1 MIGNVNLGNY
11 PKELLYYCYYDK
23 LLTPEQRRQLG
34 PDDVR
39 GEILFIKNLSL
50 EKLPDGCYNM
60 DSLTRQFLGNRDKN
74 KKLNKFVW
82 HQSFSFPPGERPTAE
97 QIREISFAFAKD
109 FGFENSQLIV
119 FRHLDKAHEHIHIA
133 ANRINYNGKNTAD
146 HFNNYARTGKFCRRM
161 ELKLGL
167 QITPEMY
174 LTDPERQKQDRA
186 NKALLTLKE
195 LIDQHLPSVRSLEE
209 LKGKLKER
217 GYQTYLGRGI
227 AFVIGKNGTKI
238 KGSEIGREYSLVNLE
253 KQLGQHLK
261 TGLKQTIAQEF
272 KRERKRKVK
281 FG

>member
-23 LLTPEQRRQLG
+23 LLTPEQRKQLG

-39 GEILFIKNLSL
+39 GEILYIQNLSL
-50 EKLPDGCYNM
+50 EKLPDGRYNM

-82 HQSFSFPPGERPTAE
+82 HQSFSFPPGEKPTAE
-97 QIREISFAFAKD
+97 QIREISEAFAKD
-109 FGFENSQLIV
+109 FGFENNQLIV
-119 FRHLDKAHEHIHIA
+119 FRHLDKAHEHIHVA

-174 LTDPERQKQDRA
+174 LTDPERQKKDRA
-186 NKALLTLKE
+186 NKAILTLKE
-195 LIDQHLPSVRSLEE
+195 LIDLLLPVVNSVQQ
-209 LKGKLKER
+209 LKEKLKEK

-227 AFVIGKNGTKI
+227 AFVNTKNGTKI
-238 KGSEIGREYSLVNLE
+238 KGSEIGRNYSLANLE
-253 KQLGQHLK
+253 KQLGEQMQ
-261 TGLKQTIAQEF
+261 TDLKQTVKEEV
-272 KRERKRKVK
+272 KNERKLGIRQ
-281 FG
+281 G